1 MFEAA
6 TVLFCFADA
15 ADAADAATA
24 TLTPVTEA
32 GFGAWRNAQPA
43 EISSHLAGIG
53 FEAKAGQIAWLP
65 GGAEVLV
72 GAGDGTDP
80 MIAGDLAH
88 RLPERGF
95 RLGNDTLDP
104 SDWCLAW
111 GLGAYRFRRYR
122 KPTREPA
129 TLIWPDGVDR
139 STITATLEATYLTRD
154 LINTPANDM
163 GPLELAEAAV
173 GLADAFGAT
182 CEVIEG
188 DALATANYPMIHAV
202 GRASANAPRLIDLR
216 WGDPAAPTVTL
227 VGKGVCFDTGGLDLK
242 SAANMLLMKKDM
254 GGAAHVLGL
263 ARLIMATGLKVR
275 LRVLVPAVENAVSGN
290 AFRPSD
296 ILNSRKGLTVEIGNT
311 DAEGRLVLADALTEA
326 SADRPDLLIDF
337 ATLTGAARVALGTD
351 VPALFANDDGLAGDF
366 ATAAEAAR
374 DPLWRLPLW
383 GPYNDLLKSDVADIS
398 NTGST
403 PFGGAITAALFLQRF
418 VGNGIKWA
426 HIDLMAWNRSA
437 KPGHPKGGEAMGLRA
452 AYRLIAD
459 RLAG

>member
-6 TVLFCFADA
+6 IVLFCFADA
-15 ADAADAATA
+15 TDADTA
-24 TLTPVTEA
+24 TLTPLTEA
-32 GFGAWRNAQPA
+32 GFGPWRDAQPA
-43 EISSHLAGIG
+43 DIASHLAGIG

-80 MIAGDLAH
+80 MVAGDLAH
-88 RLPERGF
+88 RLPERSF
-95 RLGNDTLDP
+95 RLGNDAVDA
-104 SDWCLAW
+104 SDLALAW

-129 TLIWPDGVDR
+129 KLIWPDGADR
-139 STITATLEATYLTRD
+139 SMVTATLEATYLTRD
-154 LINTPANDM
+154 LINTPTNDM
-163 GPLELAEAAV
+163 GPAELAEAAV
-173 GLADAFGAT
+173 DLAEAFGAS

-188 DALATANYPMIHAV
+188 DALLASNYPLIHSV
-202 GRASANAPRLIDLR
+202 GRASVNAPRLIDLR
-216 WGDPAAPTVTL
+216 WGDPSAPKVTL

-254 GGAAHVLGL
+254 GGSAHVLGL

-326 SADRPDLLIDF
+326 STEQPDLVIDF

-351 VPALFANDDGLAGDF
+351 VPALFVNDDGLADDF
-366 ATAAEAAR
+366 AKAAEAAR

-383 GPYNDLLKSDVADIS
+383 APYNDLLKSDVADIN
-398 NTGST
+398 NTGSA

-418 VGNGIKWA
+418 VGDGIRWA

-459 RLAG
+459 RFAG

>member
-1 MFEAA
+1 M
-6 TVLFCFADA
+6 LFCFADA
-15 ADAADAATA
+15 TDADTA
-24 TLTPVTEA
+24 TLTPLTEA
-32 GFGAWRNAQPA
+32 GFGPWRDAQPA
-43 EISSHLAGIG
+43 DIARHLAGIG

-80 MIAGDLAH
+80 MVAGDLAH
-88 RLPERGF
+88 RLPERSF
-95 RLGNDTLDP
+95 RLGNDAVDA
-104 SDWCLAW
+104 SDWALAW

-122 KPTREPA
+122 KPAREPA
-129 TLIWPDGVDR
+129 KLIWPDGIDR
-139 STITATLEATYLTRD
+139 STVTATLEATYLTRD
-154 LINTPANDM
+154 LINTPTNDM
-163 GPLELAEAAV
+163 GPAELAGAAV
-173 GLADAFGAT
+173 DLADAFGAS

-188 DALATANYPMIHAV
+188 DALLASNYPLIHTV

-216 WGDPAAPTVTL
+216 WGDPSAPKVTL

-254 GGAAHVLGL
+254 GGSAHVLGL

-326 SADRPDLLIDF
+326 STERPDLVIDF

-351 VPALFANDDGLAGDF
+351 VPALFVNDDGLADDF
-366 ATAAEAAR
+366 AKAAEAAR

-383 GPYNDLLKSDVADIS
+383 APYNDLLKSDIADIN

-418 VGNGIKWA
+418 VGDGIKWA

-437 KPGHPKGGEAMGLRA
+437 RPGHPKGGEAMGLRA

-459 RLAG
+459 RFAG

>member
-15 ADAADAATA
+15 TDADTA
-24 TLTPVTEA
+24 TLTPLTEA
-32 GFGAWRNAQPA
+32 GFGPWRDAQPA
-43 EISSHLAGIG
+43 DTVSHLAGIG
-53 FEAKAGQIAWLP
+53 FEAKAGQTAWLP

-80 MIAGDLAH
+80 MVAGDLAH
-88 RLPERGF
+88 RLPERSF
-95 RLGNDTLDP
+95 RLGNDAVNA
-104 SDWCLAW
+104 SDWALAW

-129 TLIWPDGVDR
+129 KLIWPDGVDR
-139 STITATLEATYLTRD
+139 SMVTATLEATYLTRD
-154 LINTPANDM
+154 LINTPTNDM
-163 GPLELAEAAV
+163 GPAELAEAAV
-173 GLADAFGAT
+173 GLADAFEAT

-188 DALATANYPMIHAV
+188 DALLESNYPLIHTV

-216 WGDPAAPTVTL
+216 WGDPSAPKVTL

-254 GGAAHVLGL
+254 GGSAHVLGL

-326 SADRPDLLIDF
+326 STEQPDLVIDF

-351 VPALFANDDGLAGDF
+351 VPALFVNDDGLADDF
-366 ATAAEAAR
+366 AKAAETAR

-383 GPYNDLLKSDVADIS
+383 APYNDLLKSDIADIN

-418 VGNGIKWA
+418 VGDGIKWA

-459 RLAG
+459 RFAG

>member
-6 TVLFCFADA
+6 TVLFCFADGA
-15 ADAADAATA
+15 GADTA
-24 TLTPVTEA
+24 TLTPLTEA
-32 GFGAWRNAQPA
+32 RFGPWRDAQPA
-43 EISSHLAGIG
+43 DIASHLACIG

-72 GAGDGTDP
+72 GAGDGSDP
-80 MIAGDLAH
+80 MAAGDLAH
-88 RLPERGF
+88 RLPERSF
-95 RLGNDTLDP
+95 RLGNDAVNA
-104 SDWCLAW
+104 SDWALAW

-122 KPTREPA
+122 KSTREPA
-129 TLIWPDGVDR
+129 KLIWPDGVDR
-139 STITATLEATYLTRD
+139 SMVSATLEATYLTRD
-154 LINTPANDM
+154 LINTPTNDM
-163 GPLELAEAAV
+163 GPPELAGAAV
-173 GLADAFGAT
+173 ELADAFGAS

-188 DALATANYPMIHAV
+188 DALLASNYPLIHTV
-202 GRASANAPRLIDLR
+202 GRASASAPRLIDLR
-216 WGDPAAPTVTL
+216 WGDTAAPRVTL

-254 GGAAHVLGL
+254 GGSAHVLGL

-326 SADRPDLLIDF
+326 STEQPDLVIDF

-351 VPALFANDDGLAGDF
+351 VPALFVNDDGLADDF
-366 ATAAEAAR
+366 AKAAEAAR

-383 GPYNDLLKSDVADIS
+383 APYNDLLKSDIADIN

-418 VGNGIKWA
+418 VGDGIKWA

-459 RLAG
+459 RFAG

>member
-1 MFEAA
+1 M
-6 TVLFCFADA
+6 LFCFADA
-15 ADAADAATA
+15 TDADTA
-24 TLTPVTEA
+24 TLTPLTKA
-32 GFGAWRNAQPA
+32 GFGPWRDAQSGDIA
-43 EISSHLAGIG
+43 RHLAGIG
-53 FEAKAGQIAWLP
+53 FEAKVGQIAWLP

-80 MIAGDLAH
+80 MVAGNLAH
-88 RLPERGF
+88 RLPERSF
-95 RLGNDTLDP
+95 RLGNDVVDA
-104 SDWCLAW
+104 SDWALAW
-111 GLGAYRFRRYR
+111 GMGAYRFRRYR

-129 TLIWPDGVDR
+129 KLIWPNGADR
-139 STITATLEATYLTRD
+139 SMVTATLEATYLTRD
-154 LINTPANDM
+154 LINTPTNDM
-163 GPLELAEAAV
+163 GPAELAGAAV
-173 GLADAFGAT
+173 DLADAFGAS

-188 DALATANYPMIHAV
+188 DALLASNYPLIHTV

-216 WGDPAAPTVTL
+216 WGDPAAPKVTL

-254 GGAAHVLGL
+254 GGSAHVLGL

-326 SADRPDLLIDF
+326 STEQPDLVIDF

-351 VPALFANDDGLAGDF
+351 VPALFVNDDGLADAF
-366 ATAAEAAR
+366 AKAAEAAR

-383 GPYNDLLKSDVADIS
+383 APYDDLLNSDVADIN

-418 VGNGIKWA
+418 VGDGIKWA

-459 RLAG
+459 RFAG